1 VRLTVALLGL
11 AGFAAACTV
20 GLPDEQRTD
29 EQRGRQLVVAYGCT
43 SCHQVPGTEVPQG
56 RVGPPL
62 GSFADRRAVAGRL
75 PNTAENAARWIR
87 EPQEVDPRTIMPDLG
102 VTEQDARDIVA
113 YLYSLRE
120 RAEGGGNADQPAS
133 TR

>member
-1 VRLTVALLGL
+1 MRLIAALLGL
-11 AGFAAACTV
+11 SAFAAACTG
-20 GLPDEQRTD
+20 GLPEEQRTH

-43 SCHQVPGTEVPQG
+43 SCHQVPGADVPQG

-62 GSFADRRAVAGRL
+62 GSFADRRAIAGRL
-75 PNTAENAARWIR
+75 PNSADNAARWIR
-87 EPQEVDPRTIMPDLG
+87 DPQDVDPRTIMPDLG

-120 RAEGGGNADQPAS
+120 RTDAATEGDQPAA
-133 TR
+133 RR